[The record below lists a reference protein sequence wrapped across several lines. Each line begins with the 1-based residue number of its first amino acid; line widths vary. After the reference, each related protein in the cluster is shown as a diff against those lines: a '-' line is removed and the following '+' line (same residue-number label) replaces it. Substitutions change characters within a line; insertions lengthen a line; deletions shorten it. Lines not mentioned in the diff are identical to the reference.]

1 MQGGSVPRSP
11 AHFPG
16 VLGTTSRTAVRA
28 RRCILEEMSTT
39 PARRRPP
46 ATSPFRREPAP
57 AVPEFHRDDRV
68 THDSY
73 GMGRVVGVET
83 DAVRVDFG
91 TCTMRILSPYSK
103 LAKL

>member
-1 MQGGSVPRSP
+1 MQ
-11 AHFPG
+11 PG
-16 VLGTTSRTAVRA
+16 AARVLGTSSRGPSRLTATVVRV
-28 RRCILEEMSTT
+28 RGCILEEMSTT
-39 PARRRPP
+39 PARRRHP

-68 THDSY
+68 THDSH

>member
-1 MQGGSVPRSP
+1 MQ
-11 AHFPG
+11 PG
-16 VLGTTSRTAVRA
+16 AARAPGTSSRGPSHLTATVARVRG
-28 RRCILEEMSTT
+28 CILEEMSTT
-39 PARRRPP
+39 PARRRHP

-57 AVPEFHRDDRV
+57 AVPVFDRDDRV